1 MLGMNKYA
9 DWHLLA
15 KTVISPCESRMFHS
29 QTHLWKHFV
38 CWFFFT
44 TVNSWCK
51 QVSFLKETQC
61 LDLLTSSC
69 NRTPKFIM
77 CCMGMP
83 LMTQR
88 IISSHNHLYGRFSY
102 LECSFSVLWHC
113 REIRWLWI
121 CQFQSTGTNSILT
134 LQMPKCFNLRIT
146 QENTMC
152 ADLLFTKVNSFQN
165 KWLLWKKIYALISL
179 LGAHLIQ
186 HVGHNALYGCATYP
200 ENNQFIQLPS
210 WKDLVYPN
218 CAFSVL
224 GHSWRIC
231 WVWTCQL
238 GSIGTNG
245 ALTLGKLECFTL
257 RPTKETTV
265 GADSFFTT
273 VNSWCNQVTFLK

>member
-1 MLGMNKYA
+1 MLYGYASKQPRETPVHTISFLEGLVTPSVHFQCWTLQENMLGMNKYA
-9 DWHLLA
+9 DWLLLA

-38 CWFFFT
+38 CRFFFT

-113 REIRWLWI
+113 REIR
-121 CQFQSTGTNSILT
+121 
-134 LQMPKCFNLRIT
+134 
-146 QENTMC
+146 
-152 ADLLFTKVNSFQN
+152 
-165 KWLLWKKIYALISL
+165 
-179 LGAHLIQ
+179 
-186 HVGHNALYGCATYP
+186 
-200 ENNQFIQLPS
+200 
-210 WKDLVYPN
+210 
-218 CAFSVL
+218 
-224 GHSWRIC
+224 
-231 WVWTCQL
+231 
-238 GSIGTNG
+238 
-245 ALTLGKLECFTL
+245 
-257 RPTKETTV
+257 
-265 GADSFFTT
+265 
-273 VNSWCNQVTFLK
+273 

>member
-1 MLGMNKYA
+1 
-9 DWHLLA
+9 
-15 KTVISPCESRMFHS
+15 MFHS
-29 QTHLWKHFV
+29 QTHLWKHFA

-44 TVNSWCK
+44 TINSWCK

-88 IISSHNHLYGRFSY
+88 IISSHNHPYGRFSY
-102 LECSFSVLWHC
+102 PECAFSALGHC
-113 REIRWLWI
+113 REHAGCESANFSPLAQTVLSPYKCQNVSISKSLKKTLCVLI
-121 CQFQSTGTNSILT
+121 CFSL
-134 LQMPKCFNLRIT
+134 
-146 QENTMC
+146 
-152 ADLLFTKVNSFQN
+152 VNSFQR
-165 KWLLWKKIYALISL
+165 KWLFWKKIYALISL

-186 HVGHNALYGCATYP
+186 HRGHNALYGCATYR

-210 WKDLVYPN
+210 WKGLVCPN

-238 GSIGTNG
+238 GSIGTNS

-273 VNSWCNQVTFLK
+273 VDSRCNQVTFLK

>member
-1 MLGMNKYA
+1 MCIFSAGHCRKICWAWTNMLIDICWQKQWSHPVKVECFTLKPTYEN
-9 DWHLLA
+9 
-15 KTVISPCESRMFHS
+15 T
-29 QTHLWKHFV
+29 V

-77 CCMGMP
+77 CCMRMP

-134 LQMPKCFNLRIT
+134 TNAKMFQSQNHSKTLCVLICF
-146 QENTMC
+146 
-152 ADLLFTKVNSFQN
+152 
-165 KWLLWKKIYALISL
+165 SL
-179 LGAHLIQ
+179 
-186 HVGHNALYGCATYP
+186 
-200 ENNQFIQLPS
+200 
-210 WKDLVYPN
+210 K
-218 CAFSVL
+218 
-224 GHSWRIC
+224 
-231 WVWTCQL
+231 
-238 GSIGTNG
+238 
-245 ALTLGKLECFTL
+245 
-257 RPTKETTV
+257 
-265 GADSFFTT
+265 
-273 VNSWCNQVTFLK
+273 